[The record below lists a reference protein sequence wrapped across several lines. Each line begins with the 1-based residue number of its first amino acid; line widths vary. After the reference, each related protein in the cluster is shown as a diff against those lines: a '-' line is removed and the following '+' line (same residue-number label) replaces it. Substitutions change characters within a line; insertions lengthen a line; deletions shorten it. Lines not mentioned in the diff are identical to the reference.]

1 MSGLKATPMTCYGS
15 KLTKQSKY
23 SVLPCSGP
31 KIRSLHLIESSA
43 LILTF
48 ASTPYSQAF
57 LSRARTWIELS
68 VVQMFLIIAHCLS
81 SLVCVTTPA
90 HPPVRPFLFV
100 ILWLSCRH
108 DETDPNICH
117 CDVSSLHRWP
127 GTALHNV
134 QSYTAVL
141 HSYVQFGECYS

>member
-1 MSGLKATPMTCYGS
+1 VYVSCKRIPSMSGLKATPMTCYGS

-100 ILWLSCRH
+100 IAHCLKAALSK
-108 DETDPNICH
+108 
-117 CDVSSLHRWP
+117 
-127 GTALHNV
+127 GTSFGSGGGLTLGALFFFFLLASV
-134 QSYTAVL
+134 A
-141 HSYVQFGECYS
+141 F